1 MAVIVPVVSTWDAKG
16 INKAIRDFKKLDGGV
31 AKTGFGLRALDQGM
45 GGLVKS
51 FAKVGAG
58 VAVAGAAIG
67 YKLYTA
73 AAESAKVMKITEG
86 IIASTGAVAGITA
99 QHVADLSEKL
109 SEQTGIDDELIQ
121 SSANLL
127 LSFTEVRNAA
137 GANNDVFDRAVTA
150 SQDMAVMFGSSE
162 TAAKMLG
169 MALTDPEAGMNKLKK
184 AGILFTDEQKKV
196 IKTLVDTGDKLG
208 AQTYILDAVEGKVK
222 GLAAASATDFDRMKV
237 AVGNVVEQA
246 GTYLIPV
253 FEKMSRAIIDDVL
266 PFVRDLVDAFG
277 KEGLGGG
284 LKFLAGGITDFLG
297 SMGKTGDIIFTVV
310 TALAALRLGMIAYGV
325 ATTVTSALMMA
336 FGATSAAASA
346 AAAPIALIAFAI
358 VAVGVALVAAYLK
371 FEGFRKV
378 VNAVIN
384 FVIGY
389 IENMVNMWIKGINIF
404 TGALNMLTGVLGIF
418 GIDVPK
424 IGKIVEVSFGRIG
437 TAGKEAAEKSA
448 AAFTASG
455 VGIQQYMRLMDKAA
469 GKTGSEEES
478 PFVPTGAGKAVETVA
493 EKMKK
498 YTDQL
503 EKVKDANA
511 GATSSSKSLAD
522 AQKSLANAGKA
533 ITDAQKNVTKA
544 TKAISDAQRDA
555 VKASRAVTEAR
566 ADSVKAT
573 QAVLK
578 AQNDLT
584 DSVKS
589 VAEAEKALDQIRK
602 GFGSGSKQSGDAALK
617 VSDAQASL
625 EKSGYDLEGATYA
638 VADAEAELAVLRASG
653 TATAREIREGEI
665 ALAEAK
671 LSLNDQ
677 LRDQQNQTATLQLA
691 QQEFNEVTNGATEGN
706 KAYDEALT
714 AVNEAKKEMEDR
726 DKALAEA
733 REAELDAMLA
743 VEESL
748 IAEEEARQKVTEA
761 IEAEQEAKE
770 KLTEAID
777 AEKEAVDKLAEANVS
792 LRESLWAVYDAEVA
806 LRELKKTGG
815 LTKKQLNTAQANF
828 DTRMNTNPLNIP
840 VRPFAEGGIVT
851 KAMMGLVG
859 EAGAEAIIPL
869 SKLGSM
875 GSNIT
880 INVNAGMG
888 TDGAD
893 VGQQIIEAIRRAE
906 RRSGKVFATA

>member
-1 MAVIVPVVSTWDAKG
+1 MAIIVPVVSTWDAKG
-16 INKAIRDFKKLDGGV
+16 LNKAIRDFKKLDGGV

-67 YKLYTA
+67 YKLFTA

-246 GTYLIPV
+246 GTYLIPI

-277 KEGLGGG
+277 EEGLGGG
-284 LKFLAGGITDFLG
+284 LKFLAGGITEFLG
-297 SMGKTGDIIFTVV
+297 NMGKTGNIIMAVV
-310 TALAALRLGMIAYGV
+310 TALAALRLGMIAYGI

-378 VNAVIN
+378 VNAVVN
-384 FVIGY
+384 AVIGY
-389 IENMVNMWIKGINIF
+389 IEFMLNMWIKGVNLF
-404 TGALNMLTGVLGIF
+404 TGALNTLTGVLGVF
-418 GIDVPK
+418 GIDIPK
-424 IGKIVEVSFGRIG
+424 IGKIGEVSFGRLSNAVDG
-437 TAGKEAAEKSA
+437 TARGIAATTDRMNALAASFGKVASKGKDT
-448 AAFTASG
+448 AF
-455 VGIQQYMRLMDKAA
+455 I
-469 GKTGSEEES
+469 
-478 PFVPTGAGKAVETVA
+478 PTGGGGGKAVETVA

-511 GATSSSKSLAD
+511 GATSSSKSLTD

-566 ADSVKAT
+566 EDSVKAT
-573 QAVLK
+573 KAVLK

-589 VAEAEKALDQIRK
+589 VAEAEIALEQIRK

-677 LRDQQNQTATLQLA
+677 LRDQQIQTATLQLA
-691 QQEFNEVTNGATEGN
+691 QQEFDEVTNGATEGN
-706 KAYDEALT
+706 KAYDEALK
-714 AVNEAKKEMEDR
+714 AVNEAKKEMEER
-726 DKALAEA
+726 DVALAEA

-777 AEKEAVDKLAEANVS
+777 AEKEAVDKLRDANMS

-815 LTKKQLNTAQANF
+815 LTKKQINTAQANF
-828 DTRMNTNPLNIP
+828 DTRINTNPSNIP

-869 SKLGSM
+869 SKLGSV